1 MLRGIPTTSMTNRP
15 DNATPAI
22 QYCLEALLG
31 VPFTEGNSI
40 RILNNGVEIFPEM
53 LQAIEA
59 AEHSVDF
66 LTFVYW
72 QGDIAV
78 RFAHT
83 LAAKARQGVRVRV
96 LLDALGAMAMSRSLI
111 RVMQNSGVVV
121 DWFRPPLRWRLWDAD
136 NRTHRKVLICDGKV
150 GFTGGVGIAE
160 QWEGD
165 ARDPSEWRD
174 MHFRIEGPAVHGLQA
189 AFVEN
194 WAETGRMV
202 RSDGLDIAALEPAG
216 SLSVQVLRTAA
227 SIHWSDIATLTQA
240 LISTARHRVR
250 IATAYFVP
258 NEEACRLLL
267 DAVDRGVDVEVMM
280 PGRYTDHRSVE
291 LAAHEDLQALLDG
304 GVKLWSYEKTM
315 LHSKVMTVD
324 GEIATIGSANFN
336 HRSMSKDDELALTV
350 LDSGFTATL
359 DDCFER
365 DTDDCAPLRALDLR
379 HDGVLRAIASHVVR
393 PFRGQM

>member
-1 MLRGIPTTSMTNRP
+1 MTNRP
-15 DNATPAI
+15 DNTTPAI
-22 QYCLEALLG
+22 RQSLEALLG
-31 VPFTEGNSI
+31 VPFTEGNSVQ
-40 RILNNGVEIFPEM
+40 ILNNGVEIFPAM
-53 LQAIEA
+53 LRAIEA

-83 LAAKARQGVRVRV
+83 LAAKAREGVRVRV
-96 LLDALGAMAMSRSLI
+96 LLDALGAMGMSRSLI
-111 RVMQNSGVVV
+111 RVMETNGVDI
-121 DWFRPPLRWRLWDAD
+121 DWFRPPVRWRLWHSD

-150 GFTGGVGIAE
+150 GFTGGVGIAQ

-194 WAETGRMV
+194 WAETGRPV
-202 RSDGLDIAALEPAG
+202 TTDGLDIEPLAPAG
-216 SLSVQVLRTAA
+216 PLSIQVLRTAA

-240 LISTARHRVR
+240 LISSARQRVR

-258 NEEACRLLL
+258 NGEARRLLL
-267 DAVDRGVDVEVMM
+267 DAVDRGVNVEIMM
-280 PGRYTDHRSVE
+280 PGRYTDHRTVE
-291 LAAHEDLQALLDG
+291 LAAHEDLRALLDG
-304 GVKLWSYEKTM
+304 GVTLWSYEKTM
-315 LHSKVMTVD
+315 LHSKIMTVD
-324 GEIATIGSANFN
+324 GEVATIGSANFN

-350 LDSGFTATL
+350 LDPAFAAVL

-365 DTDDCAPLRALDLR
+365 DTDDCAPLRPFDLR
-379 HDGVLRAIASHVVR
+379 HDGVIRAVASHVVR